1 MILLDLLVG
10 QYEKG
15 LFAESIDNRLCDLRW
30 AQDAIDPGRSAIR
43 PTQHRC
49 IDCLWAQTTDF
60 NAIIAV
66 TNSQ

>member
-15 LFAESIDNRLCDLRW
+15 LFSEPIDNRLRDLRW

-49 IDCLWAQTTDF
+49 IDCLRAQTTDF

-66 TNSQ
+66 TDRQ